1 LNNGTTVVLGGPLA
15 TFLDAELLEKSTA
28 GAVVRGEGEGTVLD
42 AADAVESGGALG
54 FHGVT

>member
-1 LNNGTTVVLGGPLA
+1 MVLGGPLA
-15 TFLDAELLEKSTA
+15 TLLDAELLEKSTA
-28 GAVVRGEGEGTVLD
+28 DPVVRGEGEGTVLD